1 MELKKTTKYD
11 VKEKVLRIID
21 GNIINEDGEIVD
33 LIAMFQ
39 KAYGDSQFD
48 LSTTAKI
55 EGIFDLGATV

>member
-11 VKEKVLRIID
+11 VKEKALRVIG
-21 GNIINEDGEIVD
+21 GNIVNEDGEIIN
-33 LIAMFQ
+33 LATMFE

-55 EGIFDLGATV
+55 EETYDLSIME

>member
-11 VKEKVLRIID
+11 VKAKALRVIE

-33 LIAMFQ
+33 IVAMFE

-55 EGIFDLGATV
+55 EEVFDLAAAE

>member
-11 VKEKVLRIID
+11 VKEKALRVID
-21 GNIINEDGEIVD
+21 GEIINEDGEIVD
-33 LIAMFQ
+33 LAAMFQ

-55 EGIFDLGATV
+55 EEIFDLGAVE

>member
-55 EGIFDLGATV
+55 EEIFDLGATV